1 MAYIART
8 NAGLFDKIVE
18 VLDTIPNIRKIVFA
32 RKFKTYSFN
41 RILDISAGKGKES
54 PSPLCLKEI
63 N

>member
-1 MAYIART
+1 MAYIACT

-18 VLDTIPNIRKIVFA
+18 VLDTIPNIRKFAFA
-32 RKFKTYSFN
+32 RKFKTYGFN

-54 PSPLCLKEI
+54 PSPLCLKII